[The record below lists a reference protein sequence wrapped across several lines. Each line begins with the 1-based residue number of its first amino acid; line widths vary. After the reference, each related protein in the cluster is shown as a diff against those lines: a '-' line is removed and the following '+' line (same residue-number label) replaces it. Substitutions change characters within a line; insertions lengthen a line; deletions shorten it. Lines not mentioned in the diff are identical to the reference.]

1 MKRNISKII
10 LLIYLTSLGFQT
22 FAQQKSVAI
31 KFDEFFYQKAD
42 LTGRA
47 NRFAQYIKKDL
58 QSKFYIVY
66 YNPRKSKYGLDGKKW
81 ADYALG
87 VLANGYDI
95 SQSRIILIDG
105 GIRENQSLE
114 FWIVPEGANPP
125 KPTPHFD
132 EREAI
137 TCPEIKIDGESFQFN
152 KNEFLRFSA
161 STEGGETVYKTDYEW
176 NVSAGKIVEGQGTNQ
191 IKVDVTATDA
201 KRITAL
207 VQIKGFAAE
216 CGNQAFAV
224 TEVGM
229 FPYKFAEI
237 EYNYSYLAALLDG
250 MYFELN
256 NNPSLKGYV
265 IIYGRRVG
273 NSKEVLRSI
282 NTTKQYLQ
290 FRRFDMSRVSIVHG
304 GFREQGAVE
313 IYLIPIGVNLPKPTP
328 TVDEKFVVFT
338 DKIKKIRTKTK
349 S

>member
-10 LLIYLTSLGFQT
+10 LLNCLTSLSFQT

-42 LTGRA
+42 LGSRA

-66 YNPRKSKYGLDGKKW
+66 YNPRKSKYGLDGEKW
-81 ADYALG
+81 ADYAQE
-87 VLANGYDI
+87 VLANGHDI
-95 SQSRIILIDG
+95 SQNRIILIDG

-114 FWIVPEGANPP
+114 FWIVPKGANPP
-125 KPTPHFD
+125 KPIPHFD
-132 EREAI
+132 EKEAI
-137 TCPEIKIDGESFQFN
+137 TCPEIRVAGEPFQFN
-152 KNEFLRFSA
+152 KNEILKFSA
-161 STEGGETVYKTDYEW
+161 STEGGESVNKTDYEW
-176 NVSAGKIVEGQGTNQ
+176 SISAGKIVEGQGTNQ
-191 IKVDVTATDA
+191 IRVDSTATDA
-201 KRITAL
+201 KRITAS
-207 VQIKGFAAE
+207 VQIKGFAPE
-216 CGNQAFAV
+216 CGNQAFAT

-237 EYNYSYLAALLDG
+237 EYNNSYLAALLDG
-250 MYFELN
+250 MYIELIN
-256 NNPSLKGYV
+256 NSSLKGYV
-265 IIYGRRVG
+265 IIYGQRVG

-290 FRRFDMSRVSIVHG
+290 FRHFDMSRVSIVHG
-304 GFREQGAVE
+304 GFREEGAVE
-313 IYLIPIGVNLPKPTP
+313 IYLIPAGIDLPKPTP

-338 DKIKKIRTKTK
+338 DKIKKSRIKIQ